1 MKQLLEHN
9 DLVRKNLLAILGL
22 GLCFYFSYHLLQ
34 GERSYFRYLSLQQQI
49 SDMHV
54 ENGNLKSERAQM
66 ETRVSMMRSG
76 SIDKD
81 LLEERARIVL
91 GFRNQGE
98 KDILVGKTR

>member
-1 MKQLLEHN
+1 M
-9 DLVRKNLLAILGL
+9 IGL

-34 GERSYFRYLSLQQQI
+34 GERSYFRMLSLQQNMV
-49 SDMHV
+49 D
-54 ENGNLKSERAQM
+54 LKHKNETLKTDHQAL
-66 ETRVSMMRSG
+66 ETRVSMLRSG

-98 KDILVGKTR
+98 KDIMVGK

>member
-1 MKQLLEHN
+1 MRQLLEHN
-9 DLVRKNLLAILGL
+9 DLVRKNILTLVGL

-34 GERSYFRYLSLQQQI
+34 GERSYFRLLSLQQNVT
-49 SDMHV
+49 DMKKQNESLKV
-54 ENGNLKSERAQM
+54 EHEAL
-66 ETRVSMMRSG
+66 ETRVSMLRSG

-98 KDILVGKTR
+98 KDIMVAK

>member
-9 DLVRKNLLAILGL
+9 DLVRKNLLTIIGL

-34 GERSYFRYLSLQQQI
+34 GERSYFRLLSLQQNI
-49 SDMHV
+49 V
-54 ENGNLKSERAQM
+54 TLKAESEKMKADHQAL
-66 ETRVSMMRSG
+66 ETRVSMLRSG

-91 GFRNQGE
+91 GYRNLGE
-98 KDILVGKTR
+98 RDIIVDK

>member
-9 DLVRKNLLAILGL
+9 DLVRKNLLTLVGL

-34 GERSYFRYLSLQQQI
+34 GERSYFRLLSLEKNI
-49 SDMHV
+49 SEMKKNN
-54 ENGNLKSERAQM
+54 EKLKFEHNAL
-66 ETRVSMMRSG
+66 ETRVSMLRSG

-98 KDILVGKTR
+98 KDIMVGK

>member
-9 DLVRKNLLAILGL
+9 DLVRKNLLALIGM

-34 GERSYFRYLSLQQQI
+34 GERSYFRYLSLQQTI
-49 SDMHV
+49 SDMKKDS
-54 ENGNLKSERAQM
+54 ENLKQERTNL
-66 ETRVSMMRSG
+66 ETRVSMLRSG

-91 GFRNQGE
+91 GFRNEGE
-98 KDILVGKTR
+98 KDILVEKKN

>member
-9 DLVRKNLLAILGL
+9 DLVRKNLLTLVGL

-34 GERSYFRYLSLQQQI
+34 GERSYFRLLSLEQNI
-49 SDMHV
+49 SEMKQTNDK
-54 ENGNLKSERAQM
+54 LKTDHQAL
-66 ETRVSMMRSG
+66 ETRVSMLRSG

-91 GFRNQGE
+91 GYRNQGE
-98 KDILVGKTR
+98 KDIMVAK

>member
-9 DLVRKNLLAILGL
+9 DLVRKNLLALVGL

-34 GERSYFRYLSLQQQI
+34 GERSYFRLLSLQKNVEDMKVL
-49 SDMHV
+49 SDK
-54 ENGNLKSERAQM
+54 LKANHHDLES
-66 ETRVSMMRSG
+66 RVSMLRSG

-98 KDILVGKTR
+98 KDILVGK

>member
-1 MKQLLEHN
+1 MRQLLEHN
-9 DLVRKNLLAILGL
+9 DLVRKNLLTLVGL

-34 GERSYFRYLSLQQQI
+34 GERSYFRLISLEQNI
-49 SDMHV
+49 SEMKKTN
-54 ENGNLKSERAQM
+54 EKLKSEHDAL
-66 ETRVSMMRSG
+66 ETRVSMLRSG

-98 KDILVGKTR
+98 KDIMVGK

>member
-9 DLVRKNLLAILGL
+9 DLVRKNLLALVGL

-34 GERSYFRYLSLQQQI
+34 GERSYFRYLSLNKQI
-49 SDMHV
+49 STMKQ
-54 ENGNLKSERAQM
+54 ENEKLKSERAIL
-66 ETRVSMMRSG
+66 ETRVSMLRSN

-91 GFRNQGE
+91 GFRNEGE
-98 KDILVGKTR
+98 KDILVGK

>member
-9 DLVRKNLLAILGL
+9 DLVRKNLLTLVGL

-34 GERSYFRYLSLQQQI
+34 GERSYFRYLSLQQTI
-49 SDMHV
+49 TDMKKD
-54 ENGNLKSERAQM
+54 NDKLKSDRSNL
-66 ETRVSMMRSG
+66 ETRVSMLRSG

-91 GFRNQGE
+91 GYRNQGE
-98 KDILVGKTR
+98 KDILVGK

>member
-1 MKQLLEHN
+1 MRQLLEHN
-9 DLVRKNLLAILGL
+9 DLVRKNILTLVGL

-34 GERSYFRYLSLQQQI
+34 GERSYFRLLSLQQNVT
-49 SDMHV
+49 DMKKQN
-54 ENGNLKSERAQM
+54 ESLKLEHEAL
-66 ETRVSMMRSG
+66 ETRVSMLRSG

-98 KDILVGKTR
+98 KDIMVAK

>member
-1 MKQLLEHN
+1 MRQLLEHN
-9 DLVRKNLLAILGL
+9 DLVRKNLLTLVGL

-34 GERSYFRYLSLQQQI
+34 GERSYFRLISLEQNI
-49 SDMHV
+49 SEMKKTN
-54 ENGNLKSERAQM
+54 EKLKSEHEAL
-66 ETRVSMMRSG
+66 ETRVSMLRSG

-98 KDILVGKTR
+98 KDIMVGK

>member
-1 MKQLLEHN
+1 MRQLLEHN
-9 DLVRKNLLAILGL
+9 DLVRKNLLTLVGL

-34 GERSYFRYLSLQQQI
+34 GERSYFRLLSLEQNI
-49 SDMHV
+49 S
-54 ENGNLKSERAQM
+54 ETKQANEKLKAEHQAL
-66 ETRVSMMRSG
+66 ETRVSMLRSG

-98 KDILVGKTR
+98 KDIMVGK

>member
-1 MKQLLEHN
+1 MRQLLEHN
-9 DLVRKNLLAILGL
+9 DLVRKNLLALIGM

-34 GERSYFRYLSLQQQI
+34 GERSYFRYLSLNKNI
-49 SDMHV
+49 SEMK
-54 ENGNLKSERAQM
+54 LKNEKLQAERTEL
-66 ETRVSMMRSG
+66 ETRVSMLRSG

-98 KDILVGKTR
+98 KDILVGK

>member
-1 MKQLLEHN
+1 MRQLLEHN
-9 DLVRKNLLAILGL
+9 DLVRKNLLTLVGL

-34 GERSYFRYLSLQQQI
+34 GERSYFRLLSLQQNVT
-49 SDMHV
+49 DMKKQNESLKV
-54 ENGNLKSERAQM
+54 EHEAL
-66 ETRVSMMRSG
+66 ETRVSMLRSG

-98 KDILVGKTR
+98 KDIMVAR

>member
-9 DLVRKNLLAILGL
+9 DLVRKNLLALLGL

-49 SDMHV
+49 SDMHT
-54 ENGNLKSERAQM
+54 ENEKLKADRASL
-66 ETRVSMMRSG
+66 ESRVAMMRSG

-91 GFRNQGE
+91 GFRHQGE
-98 KDILVGKTR
+98 KDILVEKSR